1 MYIQNY
7 SQLISESLN
16 RNSLELRKIGL
27 KSLEI
32 AIKSVE
38 PRKLIRN
45 AIKITDK
52 ILMIEEDKYDL
63 KKFERIII
71 IGGGKATAQMAIA
84 LDELLKTYSKIEYE
98 GFLNIPEDQEIKFLN
113 STKNI
118 KMNLA
123 SHPIPNEAGLNGV
136 NKMLELIEGTNK
148 EDLIICL
155 FSGGGS
161 ALLPLPKKNI
171 SLADIQKINSLL
183 LASGASIHEINT
195 IRKHISDFKGGN
207 LAKRIYETS
216 KATTVT
222 ILISDVVGN
231 KLDSI
236 ASGPTIPD
244 LTSFSDAYEAL
255 LKYDLLDMIPLPAK
269 EVIME
274 GVKNPHLE
282 NPSKND
288 PVFEN
293 THTYLIGS
301 VEFSVEEVS
310 NYLRKHNFEID
321 YFSNEISGEAADFG
335 KELYYLIAEKLREY
349 AKEPKKLRI
358 AMIGTGELTVT
369 LRGKGIGGRN
379 QEMLLNF
386 LNIIKSKKID
396 YNFFVF
402 GCNLDGIEGNSKAM
416 GALVDND
423 ILMETINN
431 DVNIDSYLRYNNS
444 NAFFNL
450 LKGEIITGPT
460 GINVNDIIMSLVE
473 LNDERIVEK

>member
-16 RNSLELRKIGL
+16 RNALELRKIGL

-32 AIKSVE
+32 AISSVE

-45 AIKITDK
+45 AMPISDE

-63 KKFERIII
+63 KNFERILI

-84 LDELLKTYSKIEYE
+84 LEELLQTSSKIEYA
-98 GFLNIPEDQEIKFLN
+98 GFLNIPEDQEFKFLN

-118 KMNLA
+118 TMNLA
-123 SHPIPNEAGLNGV
+123 SHPIPNEAGLYGV
-136 NKMLELIEGTNK
+136 NRMLDLVEGTNK
-148 EDLIICL
+148 KDLIICL

-161 ALLPLPKKNI
+161 ALLPLPKKGI
-171 SLADIQKINSLL
+171 ILADIQKTNSLL

-207 LAKRIYETS
+207 LAKRIYESS
-216 KATTVT
+216 KATTLT
-222 ILISDVVGN
+222 IMISDVVGN

-236 ASGPTIPD
+236 ASGPTVPD
-244 LTSFSDAYEAL
+244 LTSFNDAYKLL
-255 LKYDLLDMIPLPAK
+255 LKYNLLDTIPMSVK
-269 EVIME
+269 DVIME
-274 GVKNPHLE
+274 GVRKPHLE

-293 THTYLIGS
+293 VHTYLIGS
-301 VEFSVEEVS
+301 IEISVEEVS
-310 NYLRKHNFEID
+310 NYLKKHNFEVD

-335 KELYYLIAEKLREY
+335 KHLFHLMI
-349 AKEPKKLRI
+349 KKLKEYPKESEKSRI

-379 QEMLLNF
+379 QEMLLSF
-386 LNIIKSKKID
+386 LNTIKSEKID
-396 YNFFVF
+396 HRFFVL

-416 GALVDND
+416 GAIVDNSL
-423 ILMETINN
+423 LMETAKDN
-431 DVNIDSYLRYNNS
+431 VNIDSYLNNNNS

-450 LKGEIITGPT
+450 INGEIITGPT
-460 GINVNDIIMSLVE
+460 GINVNDLLLILVE
-473 LNDERIVEK
+473 FNV

>member
-16 RNSLELRKIGL
+16 TNFLELRKIGL

-32 AIKSVE
+32 AISSVE
-38 PRKLIRN
+38 PRKLIGN
-45 AIKITDK
+45 GLKIYDENL
-52 ILMIEEDKYDL
+52 IIEEDKYDL
-63 KKFERIII
+63 KKFERILI

-84 LDELLKTYSKIEYE
+84 LDELLKNYSKIVYE
-98 GFLNIPEDQEIKFLN
+98 GFVNIPDDQELKFLG

-136 NKMLELIEGTNK
+136 NKMLELVEGTNK

-171 SLADIQKINSLL
+171 TLIDIQKTNSLL

-207 LAKRIYETS
+207 LAKRIYKSS
-216 KATTVT
+216 KATTLT
-222 ILISDVVGN
+222 LIISDVVGN

-236 ASGPTIPD
+236 ASGPTVPD
-244 LTSFSDAYEAL
+244 LTTFSDAYQVL
-255 LKYDLLDMIPLPAK
+255 SKYNLLDRIPMTVK

-274 GVKNPHLE
+274 GVKNPQLE

-288 PVFEN
+288 PIFEN
-293 THTYLIGS
+293 IHTYLIGS
-301 VEFSVEEVS
+301 VEISVKEVS
-310 NYLRKHNFEID
+310 DYLRNYNFEID
-321 YFSNEISGEAADFG
+321 YFSSEISGEAADFG
-335 KELYYLIAEKLREY
+335 KHLYDLITEKLREY
-349 AKEPKKLRI
+349 SKVSKKSRI

-386 LNIIKSKKID
+386 LKTINSEKID
-396 YNFFVF
+396 YNFFVL

-416 GALVDND
+416 GAIVYNTL
-423 ILMETINN
+423 LMETIKNN
-431 DVNIDSYLRYNNS
+431 VNIEDYLKNNNS

-450 LKGEIITGPT
+450 LNGEIFTGPT
-460 GINVNDIIMSLVE
+460 GVNVSDIILILLE
-473 LNDERIVEK
+473 PNL

>member
-16 RNSLELRKIGL
+16 RNALELRKIGL

-32 AIKSVE
+32 AISSVE
-38 PRKLIRN
+38 PRKLITD
-45 AIKITDK
+45 AIKISDE
-52 ILMIEEDKYDL
+52 ILMIEGNKYDL
-63 KKFERIII
+63 KKFKRILI

-84 LDELLKTYSKIEYE
+84 LDELLKTSSKIEYE
-98 GFLNIPEDQEIKFLN
+98 GFLNIPEDQEFKFLN
-113 STKNI
+113 SIKNI

-136 NKMLELIEGTNK
+136 NKMLELVESANK
-148 EDLIICL
+148 DDLIICL

-171 SLADIQKINSLL
+171 SLTDIQKTNSLL

-216 KATTVT
+216 KATTLT
-222 ILISDVVGN
+222 IVISDVVGN

-236 ASGPTIPD
+236 ASGPTVPD
-244 LTSFSDAYEAL
+244 LTSFNDAYQVL
-255 LKYDLLDMIPLPAK
+255 LKYNLLDRIPVPVRK
-269 EVIME
+269 VIME

-282 NPSKND
+282 NPLKND
-288 PVFEN
+288 LVFEN
-293 THTYLIGS
+293 VHTYLIGS
-301 VEFSVEEVS
+301 IEISVEEVS
-310 NYLRKHNFEID
+310 NYLRKYKFEID
-321 YFSNEISGEAADFG
+321 YFSDEISGEAADFG
-335 KELYYLIAEKLREY
+335 KHLFYLITEKLKEY
-349 AKEPKKLRI
+349 TKETEKSRI

-369 LRGKGIGGRN
+369 LQGKGIGGRN

-386 LNIIKSKKID
+386 FNTIKSEKID
-396 YNFFVF
+396 YRFFVL

-416 GALVDND
+416 GAIVDNSL
-423 ILMETINN
+423 LMETTKDN
-431 DVNIDSYLRYNNS
+431 VNIDSYLNNNNS

-450 LKGEIITGPT
+450 IHGEIITGPT
-460 GINVNDIIMSLVE
+460 GINVNDLILILVE
-473 LNDERIVEK
+473 FNV

>member
-1 MYIQNY
+1 MEMYIQNY
-7 SQLISESLN
+7 SQLTSESLN

-32 AIKSVE
+32 AISSVE
-38 PRKLIRN
+38 PRKLITD
-45 AIKITDK
+45 AIKISDE
-52 ILMIEEDKYDL
+52 ILMIKEDKYDL
-63 KKFERIII
+63 KKFKRILI
-71 IGGGKATAQMAIA
+71 IGGGKATAQMANA
-84 LDELLKTYSKIEYE
+84 LDELLKISSKIEYE
-98 GFLNIPEDQEIKFLN
+98 GFLNIPDDQEFKFLN
-113 STKNI
+113 PTKNI

-136 NKMLELIEGTNK
+136 NKMIELVESMNK

-171 SLADIQKINSLL
+171 NLKDIQKTNSLL

-207 LAKRIYETS
+207 LAKKIYESS
-216 KATTVT
+216 KAITLT
-222 ILISDVVGN
+222 IIISDVVGN

-244 LTSFSDAYEAL
+244 LTSFSDAHKVL
-255 LKYDLLDMIPLPAK
+255 LKYNLLDRIPVIVK
-269 EVIME
+269 KVIME
-274 GVKNPHLE
+274 GVRNPDLE

-288 PVFEN
+288 PIFEN
-293 THTYLIGS
+293 VHTYLIGS
-301 VEFSVEEVS
+301 VELSVEAVS
-310 NYLRKHNFEID
+310 NYLRKHKFEID
-321 YFSNEISGEAADFG
+321 YFSDEISGEAADFG
-335 KELYYLIAEKLREY
+335 KNLNSLIEEKLKKY
-349 AKEPKKLRI
+349 SKEPEKSRI

-386 LNIIKSKKID
+386 LNTIKSEKID
-396 YNFFVF
+396 YKFFVV

-416 GALVDND
+416 GAIVDNSL
-423 ILMETINN
+423 LMKTIQNN
-431 DVNIDSYLRYNNS
+431 VNIDNYLSNNNS

-450 LKGEIITGPT
+450 INGEIITGPT
-460 GINVNDIIMSLVE
+460 GINVNDFLLILVDF
-473 LNDERIVEK
+473 NV

>member
-7 SQLISESLN
+7 SQLLSESLDKN
-16 RNSLELRKIGL
+16 ALELRKVGL

-32 AIKSVE
+32 AISSVE

-45 AIKITDK
+45 AMKISNE
-52 ILMIEEDKYDL
+52 ILMIEKDIYDL
-63 KKFERIII
+63 KKFKRILI

-84 LDELLKTYSKIEYE
+84 LEELLKTSPKIEYE
-98 GFLNIPEDQEIKFLN
+98 GFLNIPEDQEFKFHN

-118 KMNLA
+118 KMNSA
-123 SHPIPNEAGLNGV
+123 SHPIPNEAGLDGV
-136 NKMLELIEGTNK
+136 NRMLELIEGTNK

-161 ALLPLPKKNI
+161 ALLPLPKKDIN
-171 SLADIQKINSLL
+171 LADFQKINSLL

-207 LAKRIYETS
+207 LAKRIYESS
-216 KATTVT
+216 KATTLT
-222 ILISDVVGN
+222 IMISDVVGN

-236 ASGPTIPD
+236 ASGPTVPD
-244 LTSFSDAYEAL
+244 LTSFNDAYNVL
-255 LKYDLLDMIPLPAK
+255 LKYNLLDRIPIPVK

-293 THTYLIGS
+293 VHTYLIGS
-301 VEFSVEEVS
+301 IEISVEEVS
-310 NYLRKHNFEID
+310 NYLRKHSFEID
-321 YFSNEISGEAADFG
+321 YFSDEISGEAADFG
-335 KELYYLIAEKLREY
+335 KHLFYLITEKLKEYPREPE
-349 AKEPKKLRI
+349 KSRI

-386 LNIIKSKKID
+386 LNTMKSEKID
-396 YNFFVF
+396 YNFFVL
-402 GCNLDGIEGNSKAM
+402 GCNLDGIEGNTKAM
-416 GALVDND
+416 GAIVDNSS
-423 ILMETINN
+423 LMETIKNN
-431 DVNIDSYLRYNNS
+431 VNIDSYLRNNNS

-450 LKGEIITGPT
+450 INGEIITGPT
-460 GINVNDIIMSLVE
+460 GINVNDIIMILVD
-473 LNDERIVEK
+473 LNI

>member
-1 MYIQNY
+1 MYVQNY
-7 SQLISESLN
+7 SQLISKNLN

-32 AIKSVE
+32 AISSVE
-38 PRKLIRN
+38 PKKLIRN
-45 AIKITDK
+45 NMKIYDGNL
-52 ILMIEEDKYDL
+52 IIQEDKYDL
-63 KKFERIII
+63 KKFKRILI

-84 LDELLKTYSKIEYE
+84 LDELLKTNSKIEYK
-98 GFLNIPEDQEIKFLN
+98 GLLNIPEDQELKFRS

-118 KMNLA
+118 IMNLA

-136 NKMLELIEGTNK
+136 NKMLELIDGANK

-171 SLADIQKINSLL
+171 TLADIQKIYSLL

-207 LAKRIYETS
+207 LAKRIYEGS
-216 KATTVT
+216 KATTLT
-222 ILISDVVGN
+222 IMISDVVGN

-236 ASGPTIPD
+236 ASGPTVPD
-244 LTSFSDAYEAL
+244 LTSFSDAYNVL
-255 LKYDLLDMIPLPAK
+255 LKYNLLDRIPMSAK
-269 EVIME
+269 EVIIE
-274 GVKNPHLE
+274 GAKNPHLE

-293 THTYLIGS
+293 IQTYLIGS
-301 VEFSVEEVS
+301 VELSVEHVS
-310 NYLRKHNFEID
+310 NYLMKHNFEID
-321 YFSNEISGEAADFG
+321 YFSDEISGEAADFG
-335 KELYYLIAEKLREY
+335 KHLFYLITEKLKEY
-349 AKEPKKLRI
+349 PKEPEKSRI

-386 LNIIKSKKID
+386 LNTVKSEKID
-396 YNFFVF
+396 YKFFVL

-416 GALVDND
+416 GAIVDNSL
-423 ILMETINN
+423 LMETTKNN
-431 DVNIDSYLRYNNS
+431 VNIDNYLSSNNS

-450 LKGEIITGPT
+450 INGEIITGPT
-460 GINVNDIIMSLVE
+460 GINVNDFILILVE
-473 LNDERIVEK
+473 FNV

>member
-1 MYIQNY
+1 MEMYIQNY

-32 AIKSVE
+32 ALSSVE

-45 AIKITDK
+45 AMTISDE
-52 ILMIEEDKYDL
+52 ILMIEQDKYDL
-63 KKFERIII
+63 KKFERILI
-71 IGGGKATAQMAIA
+71 IGGGTATAQMAIA
-84 LDELLKTYSKIEYE
+84 LDELLETSSKIEYE
-98 GFLNIPEDQEIKFLN
+98 GFLNIPEDHELKFLT

-136 NKMLELIEGTNK
+136 NKMIELVERSNK
-148 EDLIICL
+148 RDLIICL

-171 SLADIQKINSLL
+171 TLTDIQKINSLL

-207 LAKRIYETS
+207 LAKRIYEGS
-216 KATTVT
+216 KATTLT
-222 ILISDVVGN
+222 IIISDVIGN

-244 LTSFSDAYEAL
+244 LTSFSDAYNVL
-255 LKYDLLDMIPLPAK
+255 LKYNLLDRIPMSAK

-288 PVFEN
+288 PFFEN
-293 THTYLIGS
+293 IQTYLIGS
-301 VEFSVEEVS
+301 VELSVEDVS
-310 NYLRKHNFEID
+310 NYLKKYNFEID

-335 KELYYLIAEKLREY
+335 KHLFYLITEKLKEY
-349 AKEPKKLRI
+349 PKEPKKSRI

-386 LNIIKSKKID
+386 LNTIKSEKID
-396 YNFFVF
+396 YKFFIA
-402 GCNLDGIEGNSKAM
+402 GCNLDGIEGNSEAM
-416 GALVDND
+416 GAIVDNS
-423 ILMETINN
+423 ILIETKKSNI
-431 DVNIDSYLRYNNS
+431 NIDSYLRSNNS
-444 NAFFNL
+444 NAFFSL
-450 LKGEIITGPT
+450 VIGEIITGPT
-460 GINVNDIIMSLVE
+460 GINVNDFILILVE
-473 LNDERIVEK
+473 FNV

>member
-7 SQLISESLN
+7 SQLISENLN

-32 AIKSVE
+32 AISSVE

-45 AIKITDK
+45 AITISDE
-52 ILMIEEDKYDL
+52 ILTIEDDKYDL
-63 KKFERIII
+63 KKFERILI

-84 LDELLKTYSKIEYE
+84 LDELLKISSKIEYE
-98 GFLNIPEDQEIKFLN
+98 GFLNIPEDQELKFLN

-136 NKMLELIEGTNK
+136 NRMLELVEGTNK
-148 EDLIICL
+148 KDLIICL

-161 ALLPLPKKNI
+161 ALLPLPKKDI
-171 SLADIQKINSLL
+171 TLADFQKINSIL

-207 LAKRIYETS
+207 LAKRIYESS
-216 KATTVT
+216 KATTLT
-222 ILISDVVGN
+222 IMISDVVGN

-236 ASGPTIPD
+236 ASGPTVPD
-244 LTSFSDAYEAL
+244 LTSFNDAYKIL
-255 LKYDLLDMIPLPAK
+255 LEYNLLDRIPMPVRK
-269 EVIME
+269 VIME
-274 GVKNPHLE
+274 GVKNPRLE

-293 THTYLIGS
+293 VRTYLIGS
-301 VEFSVEEVS
+301 IEISVEEVS
-310 NYLRKHNFEID
+310 NYLSKHKFEID
-321 YFSNEISGEAADFG
+321 YFSDEISGEAADFG
-335 KELYYLIAEKLREY
+335 KQLFYLITEKLKEY
-349 AKEPKKLRI
+349 PKEPEKSRI

-386 LNIIKSKKID
+386 LNTIKNEKID
-396 YNFFVF
+396 YKFFVL

-416 GALVDND
+416 GAIVDNSL
-423 ILMETINN
+423 LMETTKNN
-431 DVNIDSYLRYNNS
+431 VNIDNYLSSNNS

-450 LKGEIITGPT
+450 INGEIITGPT
-460 GINVNDIIMSLVE
+460 GINVNDFILILVE
-473 LNDERIVEK
+473 FNV

>member
-16 RNSLELRKIGL
+16 RNALELRKIGL

-32 AIKSVE
+32 AISSVE
-38 PRKLIRN
+38 PRKLIRS
-45 AIKITDK
+45 AMTISDET
-52 ILMIEEDKYDL
+52 LMIEGDKFDL
-63 KKFERIII
+63 KKFERILI

-98 GFLNIPEDQEIKFLN
+98 GFLNIPEDQELTFLN
-113 STKNI
+113 SAKNI
-118 KMNLA
+118 KMNFA

-136 NKMLELIEGTNK
+136 KKMLELVEGANK

-161 ALLPLPKKNI
+161 ALLPLPKKDI
-171 SLADIQKINSLL
+171 TLTEIQKTNSLL

-207 LAKRIYETS
+207 LAKRIYES
-216 KATTVT
+216 SNATTLT
-222 ILISDVVGN
+222 IMISDVVGN
-231 KLDSI
+231 NLDSI
-236 ASGPTIPD
+236 ASGPTVPD
-244 LTSFSDAYEAL
+244 STSFNDAHKVL
-255 LKYDLLDMIPLPAK
+255 LKYKLLDRIPISVK

-274 GVKNPHLE
+274 GVKNPYLE

-288 PVFEN
+288 PIFEN
-293 THTYLIGS
+293 VHTYIIGS
-301 VEFSVEEVS
+301 IEISVEEVS
-310 NYLRKHNFEID
+310 NYLTKYNFEID

-335 KELYYLIAEKLREY
+335 KGLYYLITEKLREFQ
-349 AKEPKKLRI
+349 KEPKNSKI

-369 LRGKGIGGRN
+369 LQGEGIGGRN

-386 LNIIKSKKID
+386 LNTIKNEKID
-396 YNFFVF
+396 YQFFAL

-416 GALVDND
+416 GAIVDNSL
-423 ILMETINN
+423 LMETTKNN
-431 DVNIDSYLRYNNS
+431 VNITSYLSSNNS

-450 LKGEIITGPT
+450 TNGEIITGPT
-460 GINVNDIIMSLVE
+460 GINVNDFILILIEFNV
-473 LNDERIVEK
+473 

>member
-27 KSLEI
+27 KSIEI
-32 AIKSVE
+32 AISSVE

-45 AIKITDK
+45 AMTISDE

-63 KKFERIII
+63 KKFERILI

-84 LDELLKTYSKIEYE
+84 LDELLKTSSKIEYE
-98 GFLNIPEDQEIKFLN
+98 GFLNIPEDQELKFLTP
-113 STKNI
+113 TKNI

-136 NKMLELIEGTNK
+136 NKMLELVERTNK
-148 EDLIICL
+148 SDLIICL

-161 ALLPLPKKNI
+161 ALLPLPKRKIN
-171 SLADIQKINSLL
+171 LADIQKINSLL

-216 KATTVT
+216 KATTLT
-222 ILISDVVGN
+222 IIISDVVGN

-244 LTSFSDAYEAL
+244 LTSFNDAYNML
-255 LKYDLLDMIPLPAK
+255 LKYNLLDRIPMSAK

-274 GVKNPHLE
+274 GVKNPRLE

-288 PVFEN
+288 PIFEN
-293 THTYLIGS
+293 VHTYLIGS
-301 VEFSVEEVS
+301 VELSVEEVS
-310 NYLRKHNFEID
+310 NYLKNHDFEID
-321 YFSNEISGEAADFG
+321 YYSNKISGEAADFG
-335 KELYYLIAEKLREY
+335 KGLFYLIKEKLKEY
-349 AKEPKKLRI
+349 PKEPEKSRI

-386 LNIIKSKKID
+386 LNTIKSEIID
-396 YNFFVF
+396 YKFFVV

-416 GALVDND
+416 GAIVDNS
-423 ILMETINN
+423 ILMETTQNN
-431 DVNIDSYLRYNNS
+431 VSIDSYLNSNNS

-450 LKGEIITGPT
+450 INGEIITGPT
-460 GINVNDIIMSLVE
+460 GINVNDFLLILVE
-473 LNDERIVEK
+473 FNA

>member
-7 SQLISESLN
+7 SQLISENLN

-32 AIKSVE
+32 ALSSVE

-45 AIKITDK
+45 AMTISDE

-63 KKFERIII
+63 KKFERILI

-84 LDELLKTYSKIEYE
+84 LDELLKASSKIEYE
-98 GFLNIPEDQEIKFLN
+98 GILNIPEDQELKFLS
-113 STKNI
+113 STKKI

-136 NKMLELIEGTNK
+136 NKMLELVESTTKG
-148 EDLIICL
+148 DLIICL

-161 ALLPLPKKNI
+161 ALLPLPRKNI
-171 SLADIQKINSLL
+171 TLTDIQKTNLLL

-195 IRKHISDFKGGN
+195 VRKHISDFKGGN
-207 LAKRIYETS
+207 LAKRIYESS
-216 KATTVT
+216 KATTLT
-222 ILISDVVGN
+222 IIISDVVGN

-244 LTSFSDAYEAL
+244 LTSFTDAYDVL
-255 LKYDLLDMIPLPAK
+255 LKYNLLDRVPMSVK
-269 EVIME
+269 EVIMN
-274 GVKNPHLE
+274 GVKNLHLE

-293 THTYLIGS
+293 VNTYLIGS
-301 VEFSVEEVS
+301 VELSVEEVS
-310 NYLRKHNFEID
+310 NYLKKHNFEID
-321 YFSNEISGEAADFG
+321 YFSDEISGEAADFG
-335 KELYYLIAEKLREY
+335 KHLFYLITEKLKEY
-349 AKEPKKLRI
+349 PKEPEKSRI

-386 LNIIKSKKID
+386 LNTIKSEKID
-396 YNFFVF
+396 YNFFVL

-416 GALVDND
+416 GAVVDNSLLTKTVKD
-423 ILMETINN
+423 S
-431 DVNIDSYLRYNNS
+431 VSIDSYLNNNNS
-444 NAFFNL
+444 NAFFKLVN
-450 LKGEIITGPT
+450 GEIITGPT
-460 GINVNDIIMSLVE
+460 GINVNDFIMILVE
-473 LNDERIVEK
+473 FNV

>member
-1 MYIQNY
+1 MEMYIQNY
-7 SQLISESLN
+7 SQLISENLN

-32 AIKSVE
+32 AISSVE

-45 AIKITDK
+45 AMTISEE

-63 KKFERIII
+63 KKFERILI

-84 LDELLKTYSKIEYE
+84 LDELLKISSKIEYE
-98 GFLNIPEDQEIKFLN
+98 GFLNIPEDQELKFLTP
-113 STKNI
+113 TKNI
-118 KMNLA
+118 EMNLA

-136 NKMLELIEGTNK
+136 NKMIELVERTNK

-161 ALLPLPKKNI
+161 ALLPLPKGKIN
-171 SLADIQKINSLL
+171 LTDIQKINSLL

-195 IRKHISDFKGGN
+195 IRKHISNFKGGN
-207 LAKRIYETS
+207 LAKTIYETS
-216 KATTVT
+216 KATTLT
-222 ILISDVVGN
+222 IIISDVVGN

-244 LTSFSDAYEAL
+244 LTSFNDAYNVL
-255 LKYDLLDMIPLPAK
+255 LKYKLLDRIPMSAK
-269 EVIME
+269 EVIM
-274 GVKNPHLE
+274 GGIKNPRLE

-293 THTYLIGS
+293 VHTYLIGS
-301 VEFSVEEVS
+301 VELSVEEVS
-310 NYLRKHNFEID
+310 NYLRKHDFEID
-321 YFSNEISGEAADFG
+321 YFSNKISGEAADFG
-335 KELYYLIAEKLREY
+335 KGLFYLITEKLKEY
-349 AKEPKKLRI
+349 PKEPEKLRI

-386 LNIIKSKKID
+386 LNTIKSEKID
-396 YNFFVF
+396 YKFFVL

-416 GALVDND
+416 GAIVDNSL
-423 ILMETINN
+423 LMETTQNN
-431 DVNIDSYLRYNNS
+431 VSIDNYLNSNNS

-450 LKGEIITGPT
+450 INGEIITGPT
-460 GINVNDIIMSLVE
+460 GINVNDFILILVE
-473 LNDERIVEK
+473 FNV

>member
-16 RNSLELRKIGL
+16 RNALELRKIGL

-32 AIKSVE
+32 AISSVE
-38 PRKLIRN
+38 PRKLIRS
-45 AIKITDK
+45 AITISDE
-52 ILMIEEDKYDL
+52 ILMIEEDEYDL
-63 KKFERIII
+63 KKFERILI

-84 LDELLKTYSKIEYE
+84 LDELLKTSSKIEYE
-98 GFLNIPEDQEIKFLN
+98 GFLNIPEDQECKFLN

-136 NKMLELIEGTNK
+136 KRMLELVEGTNN

-161 ALLPLPKKNI
+161 ALLPLPKREI
-171 SLADIQKINSLL
+171 TLAEIQKTNSLL

-207 LAKRIYETS
+207 LAKRIYESS
-216 KATTVT
+216 KAITLT
-222 ILISDVVGN
+222 IMISDVVGN

-244 LTSFSDAYEAL
+244 LTTFSDAYNVL
-255 LKYDLLDMIPLPAK
+255 LKYKLLDLIPISAK

-274 GVKNPHLE
+274 GLKNPRLE

-288 PVFEN
+288 PFFEN
-293 THTYLIGS
+293 VHTYLIGS
-301 VEFSVEEVS
+301 VELSVEEVS
-310 NYLRKHNFEID
+310 NYLRKYNFEID
-321 YFSNEISGEAADFG
+321 YFSNEVSGEAADFG
-335 KELYYLIAEKLREY
+335 KHLLYLITEKLKEY
-349 AKEPKKLRI
+349 PKKPEKSRI

-386 LNIIKSKKID
+386 LNTIKSEKID
-396 YNFFVF
+396 YKFFVL

-416 GALVDND
+416 GAIVDNSL
-423 ILMETINN
+423 LMETTKNN
-431 DVNIDSYLRYNNS
+431 VNLESYLGSNNS

-450 LKGEIITGPT
+450 INGEIITGPT
-460 GINVNDIIMSLVE
+460 GINVNDFILILIEFNV
-473 LNDERIVEK
+473 

>member
-1 MYIQNY
+1 MEMYIQNY

-32 AIKSVE
+32 AISSVE
-38 PRKLIRN
+38 PRKLITD
-45 AIKITDK
+45 AIKISDE
-52 ILMIEEDKYDL
+52 ILMIKEDKYDL
-63 KKFERIII
+63 KKFKRILI

-84 LDELLKTYSKIEYE
+84 LEELLKISSKIEYE
-98 GFLNIPEDQEIKFLN
+98 GFLNIPEDQEFKFLN

-136 NKMLELIEGTNK
+136 GKMLELVESTNK

-171 SLADIQKINSLL
+171 NLTDLQKTNSLL

-207 LAKRIYETS
+207 LAKRIYECC
-216 KATTVT
+216 KATTLS
-222 ILISDVVGN
+222 IIISDVIGN

-244 LTSFSDAYEAL
+244 LTSFSDAYEVL
-255 LKYDLLDMIPLPAK
+255 LKYNLLDRIPVIVK

-274 GVKNPHLE
+274 GVRNPDLE

-288 PVFEN
+288 PIFEKV
-293 THTYLIGS
+293 HTYLIGS
-301 VEFSVEEVS
+301 VELSVEAVS
-310 NYLRKHNFEID
+310 NYLKKHNFEID
-321 YFSNEISGEAADFG
+321 YFSDEISGEAADFG
-335 KELYYLIAEKLREY
+335 KNLNFLIEKILKKY
-349 AKEPKKLRI
+349 SKEPEKSRI

-386 LNIIKSKKID
+386 LNTIKNKKMD
-396 YNFFVF
+396 YKFFVV

-416 GALVDND
+416 GAIVDNSL
-423 ILMETINN
+423 LMETIQNN
-431 DVNIDSYLRYNNS
+431 VNIDNYLSNNNS

-450 LKGEIITGPT
+450 VNGEIITGPT
-460 GINVNDIIMSLVE
+460 GINVNDFLLILIDFNV
-473 LNDERIVEK
+473 

>member
-16 RNSLELRKIGL
+16 TNFLELRKIGL

-32 AIKSVE
+32 AISSVE
-38 PRKLIRN
+38 PRKLIGN
-45 AIKITDK
+45 GLKIYDENL
-52 ILMIEEDKYDL
+52 IIEEDKYDL
-63 KKFERIII
+63 KKFERILI

-84 LDELLKTYSKIEYE
+84 LDELLKNYSKIVYE
-98 GFLNIPEDQEIKFLN
+98 GFVNIPDDQELKFLG

-136 NKMLELIEGTNK
+136 NKMLELVEGTNK

-171 SLADIQKINSLL
+171 TLIDIQKTNSLL

-207 LAKRIYETS
+207 LAKRIYKSS
-216 KATTVT
+216 KATTLT
-222 ILISDVVGN
+222 LIISDVVGN

-236 ASGPTIPD
+236 ASGPTVPD
-244 LTSFSDAYEAL
+244 LTTFSDAYQVL
-255 LKYDLLDMIPLPAK
+255 SKYNLLDRIPMTVK

-274 GVKNPHLE
+274 GVKNPQLE

-288 PVFEN
+288 PIFEN
-293 THTYLIGS
+293 IHTYLIGS
-301 VEFSVEEVS
+301 VEISVKEVS
-310 NYLRKHNFEID
+310 DYLRNYNFEID
-321 YFSNEISGEAADFG
+321 YFSSEISGEAADFG
-335 KELYYLIAEKLREY
+335 KHLYDLITEKLREY
-349 AKEPKKLRI
+349 SKVSKKSRI

-386 LNIIKSKKID
+386 LKTINSEKID
-396 YNFFVF
+396 YNFFVL

-416 GALVDND
+416 GAIVDNTL
-423 ILMETINN
+423 LMETIKNN
-431 DVNIDSYLRYNNS
+431 VNIEDYLKNNNS

-450 LKGEIITGPT
+450 LNGEIFTGPT
-460 GINVNDIIMSLVE
+460 GVNVSDIILILLE
-473 LNDERIVEK
+473 PNL

>member
-1 MYIQNY
+1 VMEMYIQNY
-7 SQLISESLN
+7 SQLLSESLN
-16 RNSLELRKIGL
+16 RNSLELRKMGL

-32 AIKSVE
+32 AISSVE

-45 AIKITDK
+45 AMTISDE
-52 ILMIEEDKYDL
+52 ILTIEKDKYDL
-63 KKFERIII
+63 KKFERIFI

-84 LDELLKTYSKIEYE
+84 LDELLKTSSKIEYE
-98 GFLNIPEDQEIKFLN
+98 GFLNIPEDQELKLLN

-118 KMNLA
+118 TMNLA

-136 NKMLELIEGTNK
+136 NKMLELVESSDK

-161 ALLPLPKKNI
+161 ALLPLPKKDIN
-171 SLADIQKINSLL
+171 LADIQKINSLL

-207 LAKRIYETS
+207 LAKKIYEAS
-216 KATTVT
+216 KATTLT
-222 ILISDVVGN
+222 IIISDVVGN
-231 KLDSI
+231 RLDSI

-244 LTSFSDAYEAL
+244 LTSFNDAYNVL
-255 LKYDLLDMIPLPAK
+255 LKYNLLDRIPMAAK

-288 PVFEN
+288 PIFDN
-293 THTYLIGS
+293 LKTYLIGS
-301 VEFSVEEVS
+301 VELSVEEAS
-310 NYLRKHNFEID
+310 NYLRTHNFKID
-321 YFSNEISGEAADFG
+321 YFSNSISGEAADFG
-335 KELYYLIAEKLREY
+335 TNLFYLITEKLREY
-349 AKEPKKLRI
+349 PKEPEKFRI

-386 LNIIKSKKID
+386 LNTIKNEKID
-396 YNFFVF
+396 YKFFVV

-416 GALVDND
+416 GAIVDNS
-423 ILMETINN
+423 ILMETTKNN
-431 DVNIDSYLRYNNS
+431 VNIDSYLSSNNS
-444 NAFFNL
+444 NTFFNVVN
-450 LKGEIITGPT
+450 GEIITGPT
-460 GINVNDIIMSLVE
+460 GINVNDLILILVE
-473 LNDERIVEK
+473 FNI

>member
-16 RNSLELRKIGL
+16 RNALELRKIGL

-32 AIKSVE
+32 AISSVE
-38 PRKLIRN
+38 PRKLITD
-45 AIKITDK
+45 AIKISDE
-52 ILMIEEDKYDL
+52 ILMIEGNKYDL
-63 KKFERIII
+63 KKFKRILI

-84 LDELLKTYSKIEYE
+84 LDELLKTSSKIEYE
-98 GFLNIPEDQEIKFLN
+98 GFLNIPEDQEFKFLN
-113 STKNI
+113 SIKNI

-136 NKMLELIEGTNK
+136 NKMLELVESANK
-148 EDLIICL
+148 DDLIICL

-171 SLADIQKINSLL
+171 SLTDIQKTNSLL

-216 KATTVT
+216 KATTLT
-222 ILISDVVGN
+222 IVISDVVGN

-236 ASGPTIPD
+236 ASGPTVPD
-244 LTSFSDAYEAL
+244 LTSFNDAYLVL
-255 LKYDLLDMIPLPAK
+255 LKYNLLDRIPVPVRK
-269 EVIME
+269 VIME

-282 NPSKND
+282 NPLKND
-288 PVFEN
+288 LVFEN
-293 THTYLIGS
+293 VHTYLIGS
-301 VEFSVEEVS
+301 IEISVEEVS
-310 NYLRKHNFEID
+310 NYLRKYKFEID
-321 YFSNEISGEAADFG
+321 YFSDEISGEAADFG
-335 KELYYLIAEKLREY
+335 KHLFYLITEKLKEY
-349 AKEPKKLRI
+349 TKETEKSRI

-369 LRGKGIGGRN
+369 LQGKGIGGRN

-386 LNIIKSKKID
+386 FNTIKSEKID
-396 YNFFVF
+396 YRFFVL

-416 GALVDND
+416 GAIVDNSL
-423 ILMETINN
+423 LMETTKDN
-431 DVNIDSYLRYNNS
+431 VNIDSYLNNNNS

-450 LKGEIITGPT
+450 IHGEIITGPT
-460 GINVNDIIMSLVE
+460 GINVNDLILILVE
-473 LNDERIVEK
+473 FNV

>member
-32 AIKSVE
+32 AISSVE

-45 AIKITDK
+45 AMTISDE

-63 KKFERIII
+63 KKFERILI

-84 LDELLKTYSKIEYE
+84 LDEILKTSSKIEYE
-98 GFLNIPEDQEIKFLN
+98 GFLNIPEDQELKFFTH
-113 STKNI
+113 TKNI

-136 NKMLELIEGTNK
+136 NKMLELVERTTK

-171 SLADIQKINSLL
+171 TLTDIQSTNSLL

-207 LAKRIYETS
+207 LAKKIYKAS
-216 KATTVT
+216 KATTIT
-222 ILISDVVGN
+222 IIISDVVGN

-236 ASGPTIPD
+236 ASGPTN
-244 LTSFSDAYEAL
+244 DAYNVL
-255 LKYDLLDMIPLPAK
+255 LKYKLLDRIPMSAK
-269 EVIME
+269 EVIM
-274 GVKNPHLE
+274 GGIKNPRLE

-293 THTYLIGS
+293 VHTYLIGS
-301 VEFSVEEVS
+301 VELSVEEVS
-310 NYLRKHNFEID
+310 NYLRKHDFEID
-321 YFSNEISGEAADFG
+321 YFSNKISGEAADFG
-335 KELYYLIAEKLREY
+335 KGLFYLITEKLKEY
-349 AKEPKKLRI
+349 PKEPEKLRI

-386 LNIIKSKKID
+386 LNTIKSEKID
-396 YNFFVF
+396 YKFFVL

-416 GALVDND
+416 GAIVDNSL
-423 ILMETINN
+423 LMETTQNN
-431 DVNIDSYLRYNNS
+431 VSIDNYLNSNNS

-450 LKGEIITGPT
+450 INGEIITGPT
-460 GINVNDIIMSLVE
+460 GINVNDFILILVE
-473 LNDERIVEK
+473 FNV

>member
-16 RNSLELRKIGL
+16 RKSLELRKIGL

-32 AIKSVE
+32 AISSVE

-45 AIKITDK
+45 AMKISDE
-52 ILMIEEDKYDL
+52 ILMIERDKYDL
-63 KKFERIII
+63 KKFERILI

-84 LDELLKTYSKIEYE
+84 LDELLKTSSKIEYE
-98 GFLNIPEDQEIKFLN
+98 GFLNIPEDQDQEFKFLN
-113 STKNI
+113 SIKNI
-118 KMNLA
+118 TMNLA

-136 NKMLELIEGTNK
+136 NKMVELIESTNK

-171 SLADIQKINSLL
+171 TLTDIQKTNSLL

-195 IRKHISDFKGGN
+195 IRKHLSDIKGGN
-207 LAKRIYETS
+207 LAKRIYERS
-216 KATTVT
+216 KATTLT
-222 ILISDVVGN
+222 IMISDVVGN

-244 LTSFSDAYEAL
+244 LTSFRDAYDIL
-255 LKYDLLDMIPLPAK
+255 LKYNLLDRIPIPVK

-274 GVKNPHLE
+274 GLKNPQLE

-293 THTYLIGS
+293 VHTYLIGS
-301 VEFSVEEVS
+301 VEISVEEVS

-335 KELYYLIAEKLREY
+335 KNLHHLITEKLREFP
-349 AKEPKKLRI
+349 KELKKSKI

-369 LRGKGIGGRN
+369 LQGKGIGGRN

-386 LNIIKSKKID
+386 LKIIKNEKID

-416 GALVDND
+416 GAIVDNR
-423 ILMETINN
+423 ILMEAVNN
-431 DVNIDSYLRYNNS
+431 NVNIDSYLRSNNS
-444 NAFFNL
+444 NACFNL
-450 LKGEIITGPT
+450 LDGDSP
-460 GINVNDIIMSLVE
+460 DISVVIPIS
-473 LNDERIVEK
+473 ERHDDIPSRI

>member
-1 MYIQNY
+1 MEMYIQNY

-16 RNSLELRKIGL
+16 KNSLELRKIGL

-32 AIKSVE
+32 AISSVE
-38 PRKLIRN
+38 PRKLITD
-45 AIKITDK
+45 AIKISDE
-52 ILMIEEDKYDL
+52 ILMIEGNRYDL
-63 KKFERIII
+63 KKFKRILI

-84 LDELLKTYSKIEYE
+84 LDELLKTSSKIEYE
-98 GFLNIPEDQEIKFLN
+98 GFLNIPEDQEFKFLN
-113 STKNI
+113 SIKNI

-136 NKMLELIEGTNK
+136 NKMLELVERANK

-171 SLADIQKINSLL
+171 SLTDIQKTNSLL

-216 KATTVT
+216 KATTLT
-222 ILISDVVGN
+222 IVISDVVGN

-236 ASGPTIPD
+236 ASGPTVPD
-244 LTSFSDAYEAL
+244 LTSFNDAYIVL
-255 LKYDLLDMIPLPAK
+255 LKYNLLDTIPMSVK
-269 EVIME
+269 DVIME
-274 GVKNPHLE
+274 GVKNPRLE

-288 PVFEN
+288 PIFEN
-293 THTYLIGS
+293 IHTYLIGS
-301 VEFSVEEVS
+301 IEISVEEVS
-310 NYLRKHNFEID
+310 NYLRKYKFEID
-321 YFSNEISGEAADFG
+321 YFSDEISGEAADFG
-335 KELYYLIAEKLREY
+335 KHLFYLITEKLKEY
-349 AKEPKKLRI
+349 TKETEKSRI

-369 LRGKGIGGRN
+369 LQGKGIGGRN

-386 LNIIKSKKID
+386 FNTIKSEKID
-396 YNFFVF
+396 YRFFVL

-416 GALVDND
+416 GAIVDNSL
-423 ILMETINN
+423 LMETAKDN
-431 DVNIDSYLRYNNS
+431 VNIDSYLNNNNS

-450 LKGEIITGPT
+450 IHGEIITGPT
-460 GINVNDIIMSLVE
+460 GINVNDLILILVE
-473 LNDERIVEK
+473 FNV

>member
-1 MYIQNY
+1 MVQMYIQNY

-16 RNSLELRKIGL
+16 RNALELRKIGL

-32 AIKSVE
+32 AISSVE

-45 AIKITDK
+45 AMTISEE

-63 KKFERIII
+63 KKFERILI

-84 LDELLKTYSKIEYE
+84 LDELLKISSKIEYE
-98 GFLNIPEDQEIKFLN
+98 GFLNIPEDQELKFLTH
-113 STKNI
+113 TKNI
-118 KMNLA
+118 EMNLA

-136 NKMLELIEGTNK
+136 NKMIELVERTNK

-171 SLADIQKINSLL
+171 TLTDIQKINSLL

-195 IRKHISDFKGGN
+195 IRKHISNFKGGN
-207 LAKRIYETS
+207 LAKTIYETS
-216 KATTVT
+216 KATTLT
-222 ILISDVVGN
+222 IIISDVVGN

-244 LTSFSDAYEAL
+244 LTSFNDAYNVL
-255 LKYDLLDMIPLPAK
+255 LKYKLLDRIPMSAK
-269 EVIME
+269 EVIM
-274 GVKNPHLE
+274 GGIKNPRLE

-293 THTYLIGS
+293 VHTYLIGS
-301 VEFSVEEVS
+301 VELSVEEVS
-310 NYLRKHNFEID
+310 NYLRKRDFEID
-321 YFSNEISGEAADFG
+321 YFSNKISGEAADFG
-335 KELYYLIAEKLREY
+335 KGLFYLITEKLKEY
-349 AKEPKKLRI
+349 PKEPEKSRI

-386 LNIIKSKKID
+386 LNTIKSEKID
-396 YNFFVF
+396 YKFFVL

-416 GALVDND
+416 GAIVDNSL
-423 ILMETINN
+423 LMETTQNN
-431 DVNIDSYLRYNNS
+431 VSIDNYLNSNNS

-450 LKGEIITGPT
+450 INGEIITGPT
-460 GINVNDIIMSLVE
+460 GINVNDFILILVE
-473 LNDERIVEK
+473 FNV

>member
-7 SQLISESLN
+7 SQLIPGNLKG
-16 RNSLELRKIGL
+16 NSLELRKIGL

-32 AIKSVE
+32 AINTVE
-38 PRKLIRN
+38 PGKLIRN
-45 AIKITDK
+45 AMKIYEENLIIK
-52 ILMIEEDKYDL
+52 EDKYDL
-63 KKFERIII
+63 TKFERILI

-84 LDELLKTYSKIEYE
+84 LDQLLKSYSRIEYE
-98 GFLNIPEDQEIKFLN
+98 GFLNIPEDQELKYLN
-113 STKNI
+113 STNNI

-123 SHPIPNEAGLNGV
+123 SHPIPNEAGLSGV
-136 NKMLELIEGTNK
+136 NKMLELVEGSNK

-161 ALLPLPKKNI
+161 ALLPLPKKNLN
-171 SLADIQKINSLL
+171 LADIQKTNSLL

-207 LAKRIYETS
+207 LAKRIYESS
-216 KATTVT
+216 KATTLT
-222 ILISDVVGN
+222 IIISDVVGN

-244 LTSFSDAYEAL
+244 LTTFSDAYQVL
-255 LKYDLLDMIPLPAK
+255 LKYNLLDRIPMLVK
-269 EVIME
+269 EVIIE
-274 GVKNPHLE
+274 GVKNPQLE
-282 NPSKND
+282 NPSKTD
-288 PVFEN
+288 PFFDKI
-293 THTYLIGS
+293 HSYLIGS
-301 VEFSVEEVS
+301 VESSVEEVS
-310 NYLRKHNFEID
+310 NYLRNHNFEID

-335 KELYYLIAEKLREY
+335 KSLPYLITEKLRDY
-349 AKEPKKLRI
+349 PKEPKVSRI

-386 LNIIKSKKID
+386 LDTMKSEEFD
-396 YNFFVF
+396 YNFFVL

-416 GALVDND
+416 GAIVDNHLL
-423 ILMETINN
+423 IETIKNN
-431 DVNIDSYLRYNNS
+431 INIDSYLGNNNS

-450 LKGEIITGPT
+450 VNREIITGPT
-460 GINVNDIIMSLVE
+460 GINVNDMIIILIEFNV
-473 LNDERIVEK
+473 

>member
-16 RNSLELRKIGL
+16 RDSLELRKIGL

-32 AIKSVE
+32 AIRSVE

-45 AIKITDK
+45 AIKIYDDNL
-52 ILMIEEDKYDL
+52 IIEEDKYDL
-63 KKFERIII
+63 KKFKRILI

-84 LDELLKTYSKIEYE
+84 LDELLNTYSKIVYE
-98 GFLNIPEDQEIKFLN
+98 GFVNIPDDQELKFLS

-136 NKMLELIEGTNK
+136 NKMLELVEGTNK

-171 SLADIQKINSLL
+171 TLTDIQKTNSLL

-207 LAKRIYETS
+207 LAKRIYERS
-216 KATTVT
+216 KATTLT
-222 ILISDVVGN
+222 IMISDVVGN

-244 LTSFSDAYEAL
+244 LTSFSDAYQVL
-255 LKYDLLDMIPLPAK
+255 VKYKLLDRIPIPVK

-274 GVKNPHLE
+274 GAKNPQLE

-288 PVFEN
+288 PIFEN
-293 THTYLIGS
+293 VYTYLIGS
-301 VEFSVEEVS
+301 VEISAKEVS
-310 NYLRKHNFEID
+310 NYLRNYNFEID

-335 KELYYLIAEKLREY
+335 KHLYYLITEKLREY
-349 AKEPKKLRI
+349 PKGPKKSRI

-386 LNIIKSKKID
+386 LNTIKSKKID
-396 YNFFVF
+396 YNFFIL

-416 GALVDND
+416 GAIVDNSL
-423 ILMETINN
+423 LMETIKNN
-431 DVNIDSYLRYNNS
+431 VNIEGYLKNNNS
-444 NAFFNL
+444 NSFFNL
-450 LKGEIITGPT
+450 LNGEIITGPT
-460 GINVNDIIMSLVE
+460 GINVNDFILILVE
-473 LNDERIVEK
+473 PNV

>member
-1 MYIQNY
+1 MEMYIQNY

-32 AIKSVE
+32 AISSVE

-45 AIKITDK
+45 AMTISDE
-52 ILMIEEDKYDL
+52 ILMIEQDKYDL
-63 KKFERIII
+63 KKFERILI

-84 LDELLKTYSKIEYE
+84 LDELLKTSSKIEYE
-98 GFLNIPEDQEIKFLN
+98 GFLNIPEDQELRLLTP
-113 STKNI
+113 TKNI

-136 NKMLELIEGTNK
+136 NKMLELVEKTSK
-148 EDLIICL
+148 RDLIICL

-161 ALLPLPKKNI
+161 ALLPMPKRKIN
-171 SLADIQKINSLL
+171 LTDIQKINSLL

-216 KATTVT
+216 KATTLT
-222 ILISDVVGN
+222 IIISDVVGN

-244 LTSFSDAYEAL
+244 LTSFNDAYNVL
-255 LKYDLLDMIPLPAK
+255 LKYKLLDRIPMSVK
-269 EVIME
+269 EVIIE
-274 GVKNPHLE
+274 GVKNPRLE
-282 NPSKND
+282 NPSEND

-293 THTYLIGS
+293 VHTYLIGS
-301 VEFSVEEVS
+301 VELSVEEVS
-310 NYLRKHNFEID
+310 NYLRKHDFEID
-321 YFSNEISGEAADFG
+321 YFSNKISGEAADFG
-335 KELYYLIAEKLREY
+335 KGLFYLITEKLKEY
-349 AKEPKKLRI
+349 PKEPEKSRI

-379 QEMLLNF
+379 QEMLLNL
-386 LNIIKSKKID
+386 LNTIKSEKID
-396 YNFFVF
+396 YKFLVL
-402 GCNLDGIEGNSKAM
+402 GGNLDGIEGNSKAM
-416 GALVDND
+416 GAIVDNS
-423 ILMETINN
+423 ILMETTQNN
-431 DVNIDSYLRYNNS
+431 VSIYIYLNRNNYND
-444 NAFFNL
+444 FFNL
-450 LKGEIITGPT
+450 LNGEIITGPT
-460 GINVNDIIMSLVE
+460 GINVNDFILILVDF
-473 LNDERIVEK
+473 NV

>member
-16 RNSLELRKIGL
+16 RDSLELRKIGL

-32 AIKSVE
+32 AIRSVE

-45 AIKITDK
+45 AIKIYDENL
-52 ILMIEEDKYDL
+52 IIEEDKYDL
-63 KKFERIII
+63 KKFERILI
-71 IGGGKATAQMAIA
+71 IGGGKATAQMAIT
-84 LDELLKTYSKIEYE
+84 LDGLLKTYSKIVYE
-98 GFLNIPEDQEIKFLN
+98 GFVNIPDDQESKFL
-113 STKNI
+113 SSAKNI

-136 NKMLELIEGTNK
+136 NKMLELVEGTNK

-171 SLADIQKINSLL
+171 TLIDIQKTNSLL

-207 LAKRIYETS
+207 LAKRIYMNS
-216 KATTVT
+216 KATTLT
-222 ILISDVVGN
+222 LIISDVVGN

-244 LTSFSDAYEAL
+244 LTTFSDAYQVL
-255 LKYDLLDMIPLPAK
+255 LKYNLLDRIPMTVK

-274 GVKNPHLE
+274 GVKNPQLE

-288 PVFEN
+288 PIFEN
-293 THTYLIGS
+293 VHTYLIGS
-301 VEFSVEEVS
+301 VEISAKEVS
-310 NYLRKHNFEID
+310 DYLRNYNFEID
-321 YFSNEISGEAADFG
+321 YFSSEISGEAADFG
-335 KELYYLIAEKLREY
+335 KHLYELITEKLREY
-349 AKEPKKLRI
+349 SKGSKKSRI

-386 LNIIKSKKID
+386 LKTIKSEKID
-396 YNFFVF
+396 YNFFVL

-416 GALVDND
+416 GAIVDNSL
-423 ILMETINN
+423 LMETIKNN
-431 DVNIDSYLRYNNS
+431 VNIEEYLKSNNS

-450 LKGEIITGPT
+450 LNGEIITGPT
-460 GINVNDIIMSLVE
+460 GINVNDLVLILLE
-473 LNDERIVEK
+473 PDV

>member
-7 SQLISESLN
+7 SQLLPKGLNTNSLN
-16 RNSLELRKIGL
+16 LRKIAL
-27 KSLEI
+27 ASLEI
-32 AIKSVE
+32 AITSVE
-38 PRKLIRN
+38 PKRLIRN
-45 AIKITDK
+45 AMKIDDGNL
-52 ILMIEEDKYDL
+52 IIQEDKFDL
-63 KKFERIII
+63 RKFKRILI

-84 LDELLKTYSKIEYE
+84 LEDLLVVYSKIEYL
-98 GFLNIPEDQEIKFLN
+98 GFLNIPEDQEKKFHS

-118 KMNLA
+118 TMNLA
-123 SHPIPNEAGLNGV
+123 SHPIPNEAGLIGV
-136 NKMLELIEGTNK
+136 RKMLELVEDSNK

-171 SLADIQKINSLL
+171 NLADIQKTNSLL

-207 LAKRIYETS
+207 LAKTIYETS
-216 KATTVT
+216 KATTLT
-222 ILISDVVGN
+222 IIISDVVGN

-244 LTSFSDAYEAL
+244 LTSFNDAYKVL
-255 LKYDLLDMIPLPAK
+255 LKYNLLDRIPMSIK
-269 EVIME
+269 KVIME
-274 GVKNPHLE
+274 GVKNPRLE
-282 NPSKND
+282 NPSRND

-301 VEFSVEEVS
+301 IEISVEEVS
-310 NYLRKHNFEID
+310 NYLRNHKFEID
-321 YFSNEISGEAADFG
+321 YFSDEISGEAADFG
-335 KELYYLIAEKLREY
+335 KHLFYLITEKLKKCP
-349 AKEPKKLRI
+349 KESEKSRI

-386 LNIIKSKKID
+386 LNTIKNEKID
-396 YNFFVF
+396 YKFFVL

-416 GALVDND
+416 GAIVDNNLLED
-423 ILMETINN
+423 TIKNN
-431 DVNIDSYLRYNNS
+431 VNIDSYIRSNNS

-450 LKGEIITGPT
+450 LNGEIITGPT
-460 GINVNDIIMSLVE
+460 GINVNDIILILVE
-473 LNDERIVEK
+473 FNV

>member
-1 MYIQNY
+1 MEMYIQNY
-7 SQLISESLN
+7 SQLLSESLN
-16 RNSLELRKIGL
+16 RNSLELRKMGL

-32 AIKSVE
+32 AISSVE

-45 AIKITDK
+45 AMTISDE

-63 KKFERIII
+63 KKFERILI

-84 LDELLKTYSKIEYE
+84 LDELLKTSSNIEYE
-98 GFLNIPEDQEIKFLN
+98 GFLNIPEDQEFKFLN

-136 NKMLELIEGTNK
+136 DKMLELVEGTNK
-148 EDLIICL
+148 KDLIICL

-171 SLADIQKINSLL
+171 NLAEIQKINSIL

-195 IRKHISDFKGGN
+195 IRKHLSDFKGGN

-216 KATTVT
+216 KATTLT
-222 ILISDVVGN
+222 IIISDVVGN

-244 LTSFSDAYEAL
+244 LTSFNDAYKVL
-255 LKYDLLDMIPLPAK
+255 LKYNLLDRIPMSIK
-269 EVIME
+269 KVIME
-274 GVKNPHLE
+274 GVKNPRLE
-282 NPSKND
+282 NPSSND
-288 PVFEN
+288 PIFEN
-293 THTYLIGS
+293 THIYLIGS
-301 VEFSVEEVS
+301 IEISVEEVS
-310 NYLRKHNFEID
+310 NYLRKHKFEID
-321 YFSNEISGEAADFG
+321 YFSGEISGEAADFG
-335 KELYYLIAEKLREY
+335 KHLFYLITEKLKKCP
-349 AKEPKKLRI
+349 KEPEKSRI

-386 LNIIKSKKID
+386 LNTIKNEKID
-396 YNFFVF
+396 YKFFVL

-416 GALVDND
+416 GAIVDNSL
-423 ILMETINN
+423 LMETAKNN
-431 DVNIDSYLRYNNS
+431 VSIENYLSSNNS

-450 LKGEIITGPT
+450 INGEIITGPT
-460 GINVNDIIMSLVE
+460 GINVNDIILILVE
-473 LNDERIVEK
+473 FNV

>member
-16 RNSLELRKIGL
+16 RDSLELRKIGL

-32 AIKSVE
+32 AIRSVE

-45 AIKITDK
+45 AIKIYDENL
-52 ILMIEEDKYDL
+52 IIEEDKYDL
-63 KKFERIII
+63 KKFERILI
-71 IGGGKATAQMAIA
+71 IGGGKATAQMAIT
-84 LDELLKTYSKIEYE
+84 LDGLLKTYSKIVYE
-98 GFLNIPEDQEIKFLN
+98 GFVNIPDDQESKFL
-113 STKNI
+113 SSAKNI

-136 NKMLELIEGTNK
+136 NKMLELVEDTNK

-171 SLADIQKINSLL
+171 TLIDIQKTNSLL

-207 LAKRIYETS
+207 LAKRIYMNS
-216 KATTVT
+216 KATTLT
-222 ILISDVVGN
+222 LIISDVVGN

-244 LTSFSDAYEAL
+244 LTTFSDAYQVL
-255 LKYDLLDMIPLPAK
+255 LKYNLLDRIPMTVK

-274 GVKNPHLE
+274 GVKNPQLE

-288 PVFEN
+288 PIFEN
-293 THTYLIGS
+293 VHTYLIGS
-301 VEFSVEEVS
+301 VEISAKEVS
-310 NYLRKHNFEID
+310 DYLRNYNFEID
-321 YFSNEISGEAADFG
+321 YFSSEISGEAADFG
-335 KELYYLIAEKLREY
+335 KHLYELITEKLREY
-349 AKEPKKLRI
+349 SKGSKKSRI

-386 LNIIKSKKID
+386 LKTIKSEKID
-396 YNFFVF
+396 YNFFVL

-416 GALVDND
+416 GAIVDNSL
-423 ILMETINN
+423 LMETIKNN
-431 DVNIDSYLRYNNS
+431 VNIEEYLKSNNS

-450 LKGEIITGPT
+450 LNGEIITGPT
-460 GINVNDIIMSLVE
+460 GINVNDLVLILLE
-473 LNDERIVEK
+473 PDV